1 MARLVRRRSR
11 TPSAEALLGPLEY
24 AAMSALWTESPA
36 SVNVVLKRINAR
48 RDDGDQLAYTTVM
61 TVLGRLH
68 DKGLLDRVKAGRG
81 YDYTPRFS
89 EPALIE
95 HLGRQQVDELVDRF
109 GAVALTQFAA
119 ALRDR
124 DPALLDQLTQLAARE
139 RPDGV

>member
-1 MARLVRRRSR
+1 MA
-11 TPSAEALLGPLEY
+11 PSAEAFLGPLEY
-24 AAMSALWTESPA
+24 AAMSALWAESPA
-36 SVNVVLKRINAR
+36 SVSVVLEHVNAG
-48 RDDGDQLAYTTVM
+48 RDGRDQLAYTTVM

-68 DKGLLDRVKAGRG
+68 EKGLLQRVKAGRG

-89 EPALIE
+89 EEALVE

-124 DPALLDQLTQLAARE
+124 DPALLDQLTRLAARE
-139 RPDGV
+139 PSDGA